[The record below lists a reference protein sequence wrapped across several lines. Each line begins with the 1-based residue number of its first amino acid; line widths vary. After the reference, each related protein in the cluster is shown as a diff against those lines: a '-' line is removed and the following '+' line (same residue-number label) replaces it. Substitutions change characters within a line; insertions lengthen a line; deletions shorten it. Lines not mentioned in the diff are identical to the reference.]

1 MPGGD
6 LYFRSTDTVQR
17 LQSDANLRSLHG
29 SVTLPSKSQYLPE
42 DRYRNITAR
51 NSGQTRVSDAENEP
65 GVAIGFSG
73 DPGAQR
79 YHVRA
84 ILCGAQ

>member
-1 MPGGD
+1 MVPISD
-6 LYFRSTDTVQR
+6 AWRRLCFYSTDTVQR
-17 LQSDANLRSLHG
+17 LQSEANLRSLQS

-42 DRYRNITAR
+42 RRRGKYPGQ

-79 YHVRA
+79 
-84 ILCGAQ
+84 